1 MQIIL
6 IGYNYVNFIM
16 CVKDNI
22 KIIRQ
27 MTLNHQWRVMIKESA
42 KLTGIIKTV
51 VVVKAKGVQ

>member
-1 MQIIL
+1 
-6 IGYNYVNFIM
+6 M

>member
-16 CVKDNI
+16 CVKDNT

-27 MTLNHQWRVMIKESA
+27 MTLNHQKRAMTKKAA
-42 KLTGIIKTV
+42 K
-51 VVVKAKGVQ
+51 